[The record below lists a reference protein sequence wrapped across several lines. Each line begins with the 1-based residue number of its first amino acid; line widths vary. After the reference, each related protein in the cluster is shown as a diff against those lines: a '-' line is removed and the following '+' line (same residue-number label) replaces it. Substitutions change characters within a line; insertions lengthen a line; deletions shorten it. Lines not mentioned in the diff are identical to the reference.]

1 MAIKSKAARR
11 GSGTKA
17 GGRSETKSAKSAGA
31 ANKGRT
37 AKSRTTTKAMNSKAT
52 TAKGRGASTARSS
65 KKSQTRGSGRPG
77 AKSSSTGSTKSRGA
91 GSPRPKSNASRAGTA
106 QAKRRTAGSAAHGRG
121 VARDKVGSSVKAAD
135 AVGGALDFGVPADR
149 ARGPVMPGGYGKG
162 PDPGTGPMREEGE
175 GVRTSGVGAPPG
187 PPGAGSGGDLDADFI
202 GFDGRGGVAK
212 DPGERRTKGPDIT
225 EGGSAPFASGPPA
238 RGENERRPG
247 GVGGPRPVLDTVD
260 HSGGDVTT
268 SGAESDESA
277 EPQSEDY

>member
-1 MAIKSKAARR
+1 
-11 GSGTKA
+11 
-17 GGRSETKSAKSAGA
+17 
-31 ANKGRT
+31 
-37 AKSRTTTKAMNSKAT
+37 
-52 TAKGRGASTARSS
+52 
-65 KKSQTRGSGRPG
+65 
-77 AKSSSTGSTKSRGA
+77 
-91 GSPRPKSNASRAGTA
+91 
-106 QAKRRTAGSAAHGRG
+106 
-121 VARDKVGSSVKAAD
+121 
-135 AVGGALDFGVPADR
+135 
-149 ARGPVMPGGYGKG
+149 
-162 PDPGTGPMREEGE
+162 MRNEGE

-187 PPGAGSGGDLDADFI
+187 PPGSGSGGDLDADFI